1 MTQRTNDWLD
11 MALTPSTAV
20 PETPKKTPPD
30 KKTSVKID
38 NSLDYILDDTPAYS
52 RSARELFADACEELL
67 RPAEATHFNM
77 FSQLE
82 HITGGLRP
90 YEFTL
95 LSGQT
100 GAGKTTLLANL
111 SHDLIMSGTPHLVA
125 SVETGHVDF
134 MVRVMSAMAGRDW
147 NSGKAVDFEDIKL
160 FQKEHPELTGEGHL
174 FLSLYQN
181 RLSVERLMHDL
192 AWNYREHGT
201 KVAILDN
208 LNFFLEIT
216 DAANANR
223 EMDRVIHE
231 LVIFAKNVPM
241 HLILVVHPKK
251 TDNNRVES
259 TDDIRG
265 SILASQE
272 AHNILVWNRPHPDRV
287 KRGVL
292 QDTDRELTILKMRRR
307 GRYVGHTL
315 VFSHVETVAFK
326 EAGMLKPG
334 RD

>member
-20 PETPKKTPPD
+20 PEPAKKTPSD
-30 KKTSVKID
+30 KTTSVKID
-38 NSLDYILDDTPAYS
+38 NSLNYIMDDAPAYS

-67 RPAEATHFNM
+67 KPAEAVHFNL
-77 FSQLE
+77 FPQLE

-95 LSGQT
+95 FSGQT
-100 GAGKTTLLANL
+100 GCGKTTFLANI
-111 SHDLIMSGTPHLVA
+111 SRDLIMSGTPHLVA

-134 MVRVMSAMAGRDW
+134 MIRVMSAMSGKDW
-147 NSGKAVDFEDIKL
+147 NSGKAVSMDDIKR
-160 FQKEHPELTGEGHL
+160 FRHEHPELTGDGHL
-174 FLSLYQN
+174 HLALYQN
-181 RLSVERLMHDL
+181 RLGVERLMHDL
-192 AWNYREHGT
+192 AWHYQNYGT

-216 DAANANR
+216 DAQNANR

-251 TDNNRVES
+251 TETKRVES
-259 TDDIRG
+259 PDDLRG

-272 AHNILVWNRPHPDRV
+272 AHNIAVLNRPHPDNV
-287 KRGVL
+287 KQGL
-292 QDTDRELTILKMRRR
+292 LTHDDRELTILKMRRR
-307 GRYVGHTL
+307 GRFVNHTL
-315 VFSHVETVAFK
+315 IFRTDETVRLV
-326 EAGMLKPG
+326 EAGLIKPY
-334 RD
+334 